1 MNSRFMRIISIFGII
16 LLLTLQYFWLQ
27 NAYRM
32 VERDLMEKSKDCLRE
47 AIEEEILIR
56 TEYSK
61 PEIMN
66 AEEYGKK
73 QKDYKEVCS
82 IEIENSK
89 FLKIGMQDL
98 FEKMD
103 NPCSITRV
111 DSIFQ
116 TILDEKIG
124 RIPKYKLRIINDS
137 IRYKKTKQLLSS
149 NYSSISLSEN
159 SKDQKKFFSTDD
171 LFIGNNIFIKL
182 TSDKSVELVVTSPFI
197 SVISKARKIFFVSI
211 FLVILLGLILV
222 FQYKSMI
229 RDKKFALFL
238 KDFSRVLAHELRTP
252 INNTYTLIS
261 TILSKNFTDSIQ
273 IENYQ
278 KETLNQCSKMYLS
291 IDNILLIAKSEL
303 SKIQVLKTYTD
314 MRPFI
319 EEIVDKYRDRFYM
332 SKTVNIETDYLSEDC
347 KAFID
352 KDLMENAVVNLIEN
366 AIKYSYKQVI
376 IRITCSVENKHL
388 ILKVKDN
395 GVGITEK
402 NLKSIFRIF
411 KRGSNMDYKQIKG
424 FGIGLFFVQKVV
436 KAHKGMIKVSSI
448 EDLGTEFSIDIP
460 SKFS

>member
-16 LLLTLQYFWLQ
+16 LLLTLQYFWVQ
-27 NAYRM
+27 NAYEM

-47 AIEEEILIR
+47 AIDEEMEIR
-56 TEYSK
+56 TNSPK
-61 PEIMN
+61 TEIIDGTLKE
-66 AEEYGKK
+66 ARPKYKK
-73 QKDYKEVCS
+73 IAMVEVVSAKDFKIGCQDICEMIGDTCS
-82 IEIENSK
+82 IS
-89 FLKIGMQDL
+89 
-98 FEKMD
+98 
-103 NPCSITRV
+103 RV
-111 DSIFQ
+111 DSIFKELIFNKTGQ
-116 TILDEKIG
+116 
-124 RIPKYKLRIINDS
+124 IPDYTVRIINDTT
-137 IRYKKTKQLLSS
+137 RLNLTNQLLSAKVRQD
-149 NYSSISLSEN
+149 SIN
-159 SKDQKKFFSTDD
+159 VKDV
-171 LFIGNNIFIKL
+171 FIGSTLFLKL
-182 TSDKSVELVVTSPFI
+182 TSKKSIQLDLTSPII
-197 SVISKARKIFFVSI
+197 SVITKARKIFFVSI
-211 FLVILLGLILV
+211 FLVLLLGLILV

-261 TILSKNFTDSIQ
+261 TVLSKSFNDLTQ

-303 SKIQVLKTYTD
+303 SKIRVLKTNTD
-314 MRPFI
+314 MRLFI
-319 EEIVDKYRDRFYM
+319 EDIVDKYRDRFYM
-332 SKTVNIETDYLSEDC
+332 SKTVSIETDYPSEDC

-366 AIKYSYKQVI
+366 AIKYSYRQVT

-402 NLKSIFRIF
+402 NMKSIFRIF